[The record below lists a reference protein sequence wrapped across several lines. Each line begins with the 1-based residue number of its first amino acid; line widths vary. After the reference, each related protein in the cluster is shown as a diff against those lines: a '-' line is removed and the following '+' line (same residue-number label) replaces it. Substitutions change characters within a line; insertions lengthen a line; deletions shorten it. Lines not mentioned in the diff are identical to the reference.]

1 MPLKTRR
8 IETMAVSKRIV
19 RILKCLLLMAMLPA
33 GSSFLSAQAGAP
45 AVKAGADA
53 TTLTNEAANF
63 KQAREVADAVLQRP
77 EFQRELVNSWWENKK
92 QQFGNV
98 LGRIFAKVAR
108 VGHAVPWLAKAMEW
122 TLFGGA
128 ALGLLLF
135 VLREL
140 RRQRLHV
147 SLSSGA
153 VKAEAW
159 TREADDWSQRAE
171 AFAKAEEWRE
181 AVHCLYWAAIVLLES
196 RRAWR
201 HNPTRTPREYVRLL
215 RAGSLQQ
222 QGLRGLTQIFERSW
236 YGLREVNGEQYAQAR
251 GLYEGLMTAS
261 AAVDSLQAERLVED
275 PLADAEGL

>member
-1 MPLKTRR
+1 MV
-8 IETMAVSKRIV
+8 AVSKEMLRAL
-19 RILKCLLLMAMLPA
+19 RWGMLMA
-33 GSSFLSAQAGAP
+33 GLSASLCVGAQTVAP
-45 AVKAGADA
+45 SATAKSGADA
-53 TTLTNEAANF
+53 ATLANEAANF
-63 KQAREVADAVLQRP
+63 EHARQVADEVLKRP
-77 EFQRELVNSWWENKK
+77 EFQHDLVDSWWETKK
-92 QQFGNV
+92 QQLGNV
-98 LGRIFAKVAR
+98 LGRLFGRMAR
-108 VGHAVPWLAKAMEW
+108 ISHAVPWLAKAMEW

-147 SLSSGA
+147 SLSDGM

-171 AFAKAEEWRE
+171 GFAKTAEWRE

-215 RAGSLQQ
+215 RAGSAQQ

-236 YGLREVNGEQYAQAR
+236 YGLREVDGGQYAAAR
-251 GLYEGLMTAS
+251 GMYDGLMTAS
-261 AAVDSLQAERLVED
+261 SVGGSLQAERLVVQ
-275 PLADAEGL
+275 PLNDTPQHDAGGL